1 MMLRQ
6 SKHDKLFKM
15 NKTQHYIQGQW
26 QSGNGEGI
34 PVFDSITGAHFTST
48 TVEGLDVPSILQ
60 YGRDK
65 GDTLRKMTFQQRGN
79 MLKSLALYLEKRKQA
94 FYEISYRT
102 GATKRDSWVDIEG
115 GFGNLFANASLRKL
129 FPNQTYHVEG
139 DPIDLSRGGRF
150 MAHHIMVPR
159 EGVAVHINAFNFPVW
174 GMLEKCA
181 VNWMAGMPAV
191 VLPAPQTAYLTEAVV
206 REIIASGIL
215 PEGSLQLISGT
226 ARNILDTVQSQDVV
240 TFTGSAKIGRILK
253 NHPQLTAESVPF
265 TMEADSLN
273 AAILGRDAVPGT
285 PEFDLFVK
293 EVRTE
298 MTTKCG
304 QKCTAIRRI
313 IVPQELIEDVQIA
326 LIHQLDKV
334 TIGDPRLREVR
345 MGSLVND
352 AQRNSVKEQVAKIA
366 ESAAIVYG
374 NTDDFETIGADS
386 QKGAFMKPIVL
397 REDHPLQNE
406 QAHVTEAFGPVST
419 IMPYTTLEDAI
430 TLAKM
435 GKGSLVSSIIT
446 NDDKIAREYAIN
458 AASHHGR
465 ILILNRE
472 SAKQSTGHGSPLP
485 GLIHGGPGRAGGG
498 EEMGGMRGIK
508 HYLQRCAIQGS
519 PTTLTT
525 VTGIY
530 QPKGAYTEAPA
541 HPFTYH
547 WEDIKPGMS
556 LKTHNRTITD
566 TDIVNFGNITWDHF
580 YAHTDITSLD
590 GSIFEKRTAH
600 GYFIISMAAGLFVYP
615 NKGPV
620 AANYGLEEIR
630 FLRPIYNNDTLYV
643 RLTCKQKVDRDSRG
657 TEHPSGI
664 VKWYV
669 EVFDTNVDTANAI
682 LPKGAE
688 KEDPLVCIA
697 TILTMVEKK
706 QEVFTETTT
715 KVIESC
721 LATLSED
728 HKAQWGIMTPQHM
741 VEHLEYTYKIASGE
755 IQDFDIATPEKY
767 LEKTHD
773 SLYNFEKFPV
783 NSNFPGLEKNTLA
796 LLQHPDLKTAKEKFL
811 EERFKYLTFFKENPD
826 TILKNL
832 VFGELNKY
840 EWYLL
845 ERKHLNHHFEQFN
858 LLD

>member
-1 MMLRQ
+1 
-6 SKHDKLFKM
+6 M
-15 NKTQHYIQGQW
+15 NKTQHYLQGQW
-26 QSGNGEGI
+26 HDGEGAGVLI
-34 PVFDSITGAHFTST
+34 HDAVTGEAFTSIAMG
-48 TVEGLDVPSILQ
+48 GLDVPAALQ
-60 YGRDK
+60 YGREK
-65 GDTLRKMTFQQRGN
+65 GDVLRKMTFQERGM
-79 MLKSLALYLEKRKQA
+79 MLKKLAMYLTKRKES
-94 FYEISYRT
+94 FYELSYRS
-102 GATKRDSWVDIEG
+102 GATRVDSWIDIEG

-129 FPNQTYHVEG
+129 FPNQSYHVEG

-159 EGVAVHINAFNFPVW
+159 RGVAVHINAFNFPVW

-191 VLPAPQTAYLTEAVV
+191 VLPAPQTSYLTAAVV

-215 PEGSLQLISGT
+215 PEGALQLISGT
-226 ARNILDTVQSQDVV
+226 ARTILDTVGSQDVV
-240 TFTGSAKIGRILK
+240 TFTGSATTGRILK
-253 NHPQLTAESVPF
+253 NHPRLIEESVPF

-273 AAILGRDAVPGT
+273 ASILGQDALPGT
-285 PEFDLFVK
+285 PEFDLFIK
-293 EVRTE
+293 EVRKE
-298 MTTKCG
+298 MTVKSG
-304 QKCTAIRRI
+304 QKCTAIRRV
-313 IVPQELIEDVQIA
+313 IVPEALVDEVQIA
-326 LIHQLDKV
+326 LSKQLDKV
-334 TIGDPRLREVR
+334 TIGDPRLKEVR
-345 MGSLVND
+345 MGALVSI
-352 AQRNSVKEQVAKIA
+352 AQRENVKEQVAKIA
-366 ESAAIVYG
+366 KTASIVYG
-374 NTDDFETIGADS
+374 NIDEPEIIGADA
-386 QKGAFMKPIVL
+386 QKGAFLKPILL
-397 REDHPLQNE
+397 REDHPFKNE
-406 QAHVTEAFGPVST
+406 ACHTIEAFGPVST
-419 IMPYTTLEDAI
+419 IMPYKNMDEAI
-430 TLAKM
+430 ELAQM
-435 GKGSLVSSIIT
+435 GKGSLVSSIAT
-446 NDDKIAREYAIN
+446 NNDALAREYVIG

-465 ILILNRE
+465 ILVLNRE
-472 SAKQSTGHGSPLP
+472 MATQSTGHGSPLP
-485 GLIHGGPGRAGGG
+485 SLVHGGPGRAGGG
-498 EEMGGMRGIK
+498 EEMGGLRGIK

-530 QPKGAYTEAPA
+530 QPKGAYTEAPE

-547 WEDIKPGMS
+547 WEDIQPGMS

-580 YAHTDITSLD
+580 YAHTDITSLE

-657 TEHPSGI
+657 KEHPSGI

-669 EVFDTNVDTANAI
+669 EVFDTNVDAANEL

-706 QEVFTETTT
+706 QEVFVEITSSM
-715 KVIESC
+715 VESC
-721 LATLSED
+721 LTKISEQS
-728 HKAQWGIMTPQHM
+728 KPTWGIMTAQHM
-741 VEHLEYTYKIASGE
+741 LEHLEYTYKIASGE
-755 IQDFDIATPEKY
+755 VQDFDIVTPEKY

-773 SLYNFEKFPV
+773 SLYSFEKFPV
-783 NSNFPGLEKNTLA
+783 NSNFPHLKKDTLA
-796 LLQHPDLKTAKEKFL
+796 PLMHPDLKTAKEKL
-811 EERFKYLTFFKENPD
+811 LAVRYRYLDFFKENPD
-826 TILKNL
+826 GVLKNL
-832 VFGELNKY
+832 VFGELKKY